1 MRSDHAGRSLVDGVA
16 INPAITMYAIDVHA
30 HFGDYDAGAGS
41 GALVNRLFGGG
52 IDVVRRRAQAAGV
65 RLTVVSALTTFM
77 PYGGNPFKGND
88 ESRSAAEKHDDICFW
103 AVLDPR
109 LKESYRQVEALLAHP
124 RCKGIKIHPQR
135 HFYEIRQYGDEVFS
149 FAAGNRAVV
158 LTHSGD
164 PGSFPEDFIPFT
176 DRHSQVRLILAHLG
190 NNSEAGMSRQVC
202 AVQRSQAGNVFID
215 TSSARSIYSG
225 LIEWAVETIGADR
238 LLFGTDTPLYS
249 VACHKARIESAE
261 ISQAAKRAILFR
273 NAARLLNEPVKQFA

>member
-1 MRSDHAGRSLVDGVA
+1 
-16 INPAITMYAIDVHA
+16 MYAIDVHA
-30 HFGDYDAGAGS
+30 HFGDYDVGAGP
-41 GALVNRLFGGG
+41 GALANRLFGGG

-65 RLTVVSALTTFM
+65 RLTVVSGITAFM
-77 PYGGNPFKGND
+77 PYGGNPFRAND
-88 ESRSAAEKHDDICFW
+88 DSRAAAEKYDDICFW

-109 LKESYRQVEALLAHP
+109 LKESYRQVEALLPHP

-149 FAAGNRAVV
+149 FAAGFRAVV

-164 PGSFPEDFIPFT
+164 PGSFPEDFISFT
-176 DRHSQVRLILAHLG
+176 DRYPQVRLILAHLG
-190 NNSEAGMSRQVC
+190 NSSDGAMGRQVS

-225 LIEWAVETIGADR
+225 LIESAVETIGANR

-249 VACHKARIESAE
+249 VACQKARIESAE
-261 ISQAAKRAILFR
+261 ISLGDKRAILFR
-273 NAARLLNEPVKQFA
+273 NAARLLNEPVKQFI

>member
-1 MRSDHAGRSLVDGVA
+1 MRSDHATHPHADGIAVNPSL
-16 INPAITMYAIDVHA
+16 TMYAIDVHA
-30 HFGDYDAGAGS
+30 HFGDYDVGAGT

-52 IDVVRRRAQAAGV
+52 IDVVRSRAQAAGV
-65 RLTVVSALTTFM
+65 RVTVVSAITAFI
-77 PYGGNPFKGND
+77 PYGGNPFKAND
-88 ESRSAAEKHDDICFW
+88 DSRSAAEKHDDIRFW

-135 HFYEIRQYGDEVFS
+135 HLYEIRQYGDEVFS
-149 FAAGNRAVV
+149 FAAGHRAVV

-190 NNSEAGMSRQVC
+190 NNSDAGTSRQVC

-261 ISQAAKRAILFR
+261 ISQADKRAILFQ
-273 NAARLLNEPVKQFA
+273 NAARLLNEPEQQFV